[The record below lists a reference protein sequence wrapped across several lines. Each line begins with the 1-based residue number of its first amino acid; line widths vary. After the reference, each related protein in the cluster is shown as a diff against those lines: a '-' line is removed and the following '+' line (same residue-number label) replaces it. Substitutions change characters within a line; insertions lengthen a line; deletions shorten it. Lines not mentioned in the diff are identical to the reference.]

1 MTYRVVVGISGASG
15 ASLGVRLLE
24 ILSDAKDIETH
35 LIVSKAGRQTL
46 RHELGALA
54 LARAEARAEFVHPIG
69 AIGSTIASG
78 SFRTDGMIVAPCS
91 IRTLSAIS
99 CCLSD
104 NLLTRAADV
113 HLKERRPLVLLV
125 RESPLHLGHL
135 RAMTA
140 ATEMGAII
148 CPPVPP
154 FYHFPQTIEAMVDQM
169 ARRALDLLK
178 LASLE
183 PAAPWPGLASSGVE

>member
-1 MTYRVVVGISGASG
+1 MTGRVVVGISGASG
-15 ASLGVRLLE
+15 ACLGLRILELLAE
-24 ILSDAKDIETH
+24 AGSIETH
-35 LIVSKAGRQTL
+35 LVISRAGRQTL
-46 RHELGALA
+46 RHELGPQGLE
-54 LARAEARAEFVHPIG
+54 RVEASAAIVHPIG
-69 AIGSTIASG
+69 AIGASIASG
-78 SFRTDGMIVAPCS
+78 SFATQGMIVAPCS

-140 ATEMGAII
+140 ATEMGAIVAL
-148 CPPVPP
+148 PVPP
-154 FYHFPQTIEAMVDQM
+154 FYQAPRTIDMMVDQM
-169 ARRALDLLK
+169 ARRALEPLK
-178 LASLE
+178 L
-183 PAAPWPGLASSGVE
+183 PAVAPATAWPGLASAPT

>member
-1 MTYRVVVGISGASG
+1 MTCRVVVGISGASG
-15 ASLGVRLLE
+15 AGLGLRILE
-24 ILSDAKDIETH
+24 ILAEAGSIETH
-35 LIVSKAGRQTL
+35 LVVSKAGRQTL
-46 RHELGALA
+46 RHELGPQGLR
-54 LARAEARAEFVHPIG
+54 RAEALAGVVHPVG

-91 IRTLSAIS
+91 VRTLSAIS
-99 CCLSD
+99 YCLSD

-140 ATEMGAII
+140 ATEMGAIVS
-148 CPPVPP
+148 PSVPQ
-154 FYHFPQTIEAMVDQM
+154 FYHLAQSIEMMIDQM
-169 ARRALDLLK
+169 AHRALDLLR
-178 LASLE
+178 LAALE
-183 PAAPWPGLASSGVE
+183 PATPWPGLAPAQPE